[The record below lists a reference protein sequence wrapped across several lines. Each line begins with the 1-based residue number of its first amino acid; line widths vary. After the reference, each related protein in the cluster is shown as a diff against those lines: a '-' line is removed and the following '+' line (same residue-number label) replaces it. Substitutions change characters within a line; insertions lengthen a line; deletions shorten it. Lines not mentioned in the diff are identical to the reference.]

1 MDKLKKEDAS
11 RFAKQFSK
19 WDANLKTAKVANLE
33 ALYKK
38 IHADIRKGPKRV
50 KAERKQAAVRKQIT
64 KENGSLVLQNSKGKK
79 WLRQFKLTKAQRTAR
94 VAAKIQKA
102 LSKK

>member
-11 RFAKQFSK
+11 RFAKQFSN
-19 WDANLKTAKVANLE
+19 WDKVLKAAKVANLE

-38 IHADIRKGPKRV
+38 VHSEIRKAPKRV
-50 KAERKQAAVRKQIT
+50 KADRAATVRKQIT

-79 WLRQFKLTKAQRTAR
+79 WLR
-94 VAAKIQKA
+94 
-102 LSKK
+102 